1 MLRRASVLGVLGL
14 LVMGLVG
21 LSLAGWFM
29 GQGVGALLSAPS
41 PVPLEDTPTPVPPTL
56 TPISGSIPHPTGAKE
71 IVIQVRSRFDGF
83 FPEWIG
89 VRVSDFPDF
98 TLYGD
103 GTVIY
108 VDKRRFPTQALARSA
123 FHQDQWDEAV
133 VQDLLNRIVNTE
145 HFFALSANQTP
156 PNLCCDFGGM
166 NIRVIAAGHDHAV
179 ANAPFQG
186 SPDPGDPPDRTHW
199 YAVRDAIYDRMAENA
214 PLFTLAG
221 ATLCRGTPEPLYAKA
236 VPWPVSSI
244 DLSVVYTESE
254 GAICQ
259 DLRGAD
265 AAAAFDAAPSPR
277 WFSQNGRSY
286 EVVVIPYLP

>member
-1 MLRRASVLGVLGL
+1 MRRRVPVGGIVGLLVLGL
-14 LVMGLVG
+14 AGLGLVG
-21 LSLAGWFM
+21 LFM
-29 GQGVGALLSAPS
+29 GRGISALLSAP
-41 PVPLEDTPTPVPPTL
+41 PAVPLEDTPTPVPPTL

-108 VDKRRFPTQALARSA
+108 VDKRHFPAENLAHSA
-123 FHQDQWDEAV
+123 FHQNQWDETA
-133 VQDLLNRIVNTE
+133 VQDLLSHIVNTE
-145 HFFALSANQTP
+145 HFFALSTNQTP
-156 PNLCCDFGGM
+156 PNFCCDLGSM
-166 NIRVIAAGHDHAV
+166 SIRVIAAGHDHVV

-186 SPDPGDPPDRTHW
+186 SPDPGDPPDRNHW

-214 PLFTLAG
+214 PLFTPAG
-221 ATLCRGTPEPLYAKA
+221 ATLCRGTPEALRAKA
-236 VPWPVSSI
+236 TSWPVASI
-244 DLSVVYTESE
+244 DLSVIYTESE
-254 GAICQ
+254 GAFCR

-286 EVVVIPYLP
+286 EVVVQPYLP